1 MKSWLSMAG
10 GPSLRAF
17 TNVLIAEAQFPPEQ
31 WEDNSGPSGRLH
43 GASGK
48 QDSSHYTGPRSGRRE
63 GKLCM
68 KNPSKPWTPSAP
80 EHLHRQDLQPFW
92 QKGAS
97 RMTFPTPSFTGGRPS
112 QCKSKLLAELLTLLA
127 SGMLSLEFQSSF
139 YPPVPCL
146 LQPHASPVAPFRP
159 IYPRVNFAS
168 IRPRKDGSLCPSHVQ
183 LPE

>member
-1 MKSWLSMAG
+1 MAG

-97 RMTFPTPSFTGGRPS
+97 ERGLQDDFPDSIIYRWETEPM
-112 QCKSKLLAELLTLLA
+112 QK
-127 SGMLSLEFQSSF
+127 Q
-139 YPPVPCL
+139 
-146 LQPHASPVAPFRP
+146 APR
-159 IYPRVNFAS
+159 
-168 IRPRKDGSLCPSHVQ
+168 
-183 LPE
+183 